1 MTSIKDKALIEQ
13 FIKLLENNMSFK
25 GSPKGSGPASPYA
38 EKNPRSIYG
47 QSDYAI
53 QADRLV
59 DEEAELKE
67 LEEEEE
73 PKVKIA
79 KYFENSEEGAPYDE
93 TGDLNDEEWLC

>member
-1 MTSIKDKALIEQ
+1 MMSSIKDNELIRM

-53 QADRLV
+53 QVDRLV
-59 DEEAELKE
+59 EEEAELKE

-93 TGDLNDEEWLC
+93 TGDLNDEE